1 MSSLENVGN
10 FSTSMRG
17 KILENS
23 SQKKFFTFIANDD
36 SNGVFHS
43 ASGIIKRMR
52 EIMALKNIEIKAWT
66 RARAWWNKPTVTTR
80 WKEKQRRLLHNVK
93 KKAFKSSLD
102 RCAPF
107 NKTVSS
113 LFVDV
118 AKLWTIE
125 RRARNWI

>member
-52 EIMALKNIEIKAWT
+52 EIMALKNIEIKA
-66 RARAWWNKPTVTTR
+66 
-80 WKEKQRRLLHNVK
+80 
-93 KKAFKSSLD
+93 
-102 RCAPF
+102 
-107 NKTVSS
+107 
-113 LFVDV
+113 
-118 AKLWTIE
+118 
-125 RRARNWI
+125 